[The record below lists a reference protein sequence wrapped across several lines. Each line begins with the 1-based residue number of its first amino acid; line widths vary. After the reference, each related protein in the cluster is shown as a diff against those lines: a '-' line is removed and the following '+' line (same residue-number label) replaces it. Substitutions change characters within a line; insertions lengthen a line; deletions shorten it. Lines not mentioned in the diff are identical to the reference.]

1 MRKLFLILFLAF
13 PLLYPLAAQTEEVNE
28 QYELF
33 SWEPVARA
41 KQYGVTVEKYDA
53 STDTWSEYKSVK
65 TTETQLEILF
75 TPGTFRVSIST
86 YNLMGRK
93 GKSSDWVTFKILEEH
108 IPYLNERFLAKD
120 KKWNAP
126 VLNLDEA
133 NEQTLLI
140 KGRNIFSPRTEFY
153 LIPIEQNT
161 EGGKQFINYG
171 DDRKEQK
178 LNVVQRNS
186 KEYSVV
192 VSYDSTKLK

>member
-93 GKSSDWVTFKILEEH
+93 GKSSDWVTFKILEEGQSA
-108 IPYLNERFLAKD
+108 LSKEENGRLAMRQEKFIQSLE
-120 KKWNAP
+120 NA
-126 VLNLDEA
+126 
-133 NEQTLLI
+133 LI
-140 KGRNIFSPRTEFY
+140 RINNGTYGVCRVTGK
-153 LIPIEQNT
+153 LIPKERLRVVPHAT
-161 EGGKQFINYG
+161 LSVEG
-171 DDRKEQK
+171 K
-178 LNVVQRNS
+178 LMLQEREKRNR
-186 KEYSVV
+186 
-192 VSYDSTKLK
+192 